1 MQTQITTRISVE
13 TMTALKQYA
22 EQTGKSLASIVEA
35 ALKGYLE
42 REGEKDD

>member
-1 MQTQITTRISVE
+1 MQTQISTRISVE
-13 TMTALKQYA
+13 TMAALKAYA

-35 ALKGYLE
+35 ALKEYLE